1 MGSQTRKVRFNTFQ
15 RRKVSNHF
23 QLRGILISQCS
34 VSVFLQKNSEEESL
48 VIESKKTKVK
58 EIMKTTRSIEDGEV
72 ERPICKFN
80 DASIRISFTRKV
92 YGLVFAQLAVI
103 LAFVVAFSIDE
114 FNQHFAK
121 VNLWFS
127 LVGSFLVG
135 LLLFFLLACS
145 STVRRSHPFNLISLT
160 TLSICEGWF
169 IGALCSFLPGN
180 LPTIGFGLAAAVV
193 FGLTIL
199 TCSCKGLNFWWSL
212 LTLFLLLATLTP
224 ALAFAFKTDDY
235 ENLFWIA
242 LGVFSFGLF
251 LIVDLYRMTEG
262 YFWNYTFDQE
272 EYILGALVILIDI
285 MDCVIQLLRVL
296 YFCCMI
302 FDSC

>member
-1 MGSQTRKVRFNTFQ
+1 M
-15 RRKVSNHF
+15 
-23 QLRGILISQCS
+23 
-34 VSVFLQKNSEEESL
+34 
-48 VIESKKTKVK
+48 
-58 EIMKTTRSIEDGEV
+58 
-72 ERPICKFN
+72 
-80 DASIRISFTRKV
+80 

-127 LVGSFLVG
+127 LIGSFLVG

-169 IGALCSFLPGN
+169 IGEVTSLLARRYPRSLTQLVLFVAAGVFVTILYTKNIPPGALCSFLPGN

-199 TCSCKGLNFWWSL
+199 TCRF
-212 LTLFLLLATLTP
+212 F
-224 ALAFAFKTDDY
+224 
-235 ENLFWIA
+235 EN
-242 LGVFSFGLF
+242 
-251 LIVDLYRMTEG
+251 
-262 YFWNYTFDQE
+262 QC
-272 EYILGALVILIDI
+272 ILKHL
-285 MDCVIQLLRVL
+285 
-296 YFCCMI
+296 
-302 FDSC
+302 